1 MSEHSPVLLML
12 APLFAAVGCALL
24 GLRWK
29 SVAYPITIAGLIAAL
44 YFCLQTLVQVVDS
57 PTHAISY
64 FLGGWNATDFP
75 RGIGIEYR
83 VDMLNAIVLVVIA
96 FVALLAALFS
106 KRFVPKETPDREPQY
121 YTLFLLLATGL

>member
-44 YFCLQTLVQVVDS
+44 YFLPSDS
-57 PTHAISY
+57 SSG
-64 FLGGWNATDFP
+64 GGWT
-75 RGIGIEYR
+75 
-83 VDMLNAIVLVVIA
+83 
-96 FVALLAALFS
+96 
-106 KRFVPKETPDREPQY
+106 
-121 YTLFLLLATGL
+121 